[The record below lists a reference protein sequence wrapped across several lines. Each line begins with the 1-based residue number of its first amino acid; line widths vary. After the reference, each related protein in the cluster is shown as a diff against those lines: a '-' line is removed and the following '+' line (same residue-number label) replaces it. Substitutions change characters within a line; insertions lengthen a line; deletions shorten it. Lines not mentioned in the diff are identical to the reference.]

1 MSDRRLA
8 GRVALVTGASGD
20 LGRAIALALG
30 AEGARMCVVGRDE
43 GRLARTTDEL
53 RGKDVDVLAV
63 AADLTDSARTDGL
76 AGRIEGELGG
86 LDILVHCAGI
96 YARGAHEDSTVDGM
110 DEQYR
115 ANVRAPYQ
123 LTKAV
128 LPMLTARRGDVF
140 FVNSTQGTAAAGG
153 LGQFAATQHAM
164 RAVADSLRAEVNPS
178 GVRVTTLHLGRTAT
192 SRQQGIFAAEGRP
205 YPPDQ
210 LIAPR
215 DVADLVVAAV
225 TLPNRTQLTTLT
237 VWPTRKV

>member
-20 LGRAIALALG
+20 LGRAIAIALG
-30 AEGARMCVVGRDE
+30 VVGATVGVVGRDE
-43 GRLARTTDEL
+43 ARLTRTAAEL
-53 RGKDVDVLAV
+53 RNRGAEVLALV
-63 AADLTDSARTDGL
+63 ADLTDRARTADL

-86 LDILVHCAGI
+86 LDILVHCAGS
-96 YARGAHEDSTVDGM
+96 YARGGLAESSVDSLDH
-110 DEQYR
+110 QYR

-128 LPMLTARRGDVF
+128 LPMLLARQGDVF

-153 LGQFAATQHAM
+153 VGQFAATQHAM

-205 YPPDQ
+205 YLPEG

-225 TLPNRTQLTTLT
+225 TLPSRTQLTTLT
-237 VWPTRKV
+237 VWPTRKA